1 MYSGLCDRIQSA
13 FDQIEFSEPWDH
25 AMTIV
30 RPMRATKNITTL

>member
-25 AMTIV
+25 AICTNNKI
-30 RPMRATKNITTL
+30 